1 MTFQPGL
8 SLPALPTTVVWDAAM
23 TAYNFGPGHPMAPE
37 RLDLTARLASSL
49 GLLDLAHVTLSA
61 PDVADDGEL
70 TTVHSPD
77 FVAAVRQA
85 SDNPAAADE
94 SYGLGTEDDPAFA
107 GMHEAAARLAGGSLL
122 AASSILDGSAVRAVN
137 FGGGLHHASR
147 DRASGFCVYNDAALA
162 VRKLLDGGVQRVAYI
177 DVDAHHGDGTQSIFW
192 DDPRVLTI
200 SLHETGMSL
209 FPGTG
214 FANEIGG
221 PEALGSAVNVALPAG
236 TGDAGWLRA
245 FHAVVPQLVG
255 AFAPEVIVSQH
266 GCDSHRLDPLTHSE
280 RERGRTARG
289 RHRRREPGRPALRKP
304 LDRHRRRRIPH
315 HGRRAADVE
324 PPDRHRS
331 EPAGAAADP
340 RAGGVADVR
349 AGALRRGRAG
359 EHGRRRRRLVALVG
373 GGLRPQRRHRP
384 HRDGHAQGSLPA
396 ARPGPLVRLVPRS
409 DRSRA
414 YFRQSLHGARPRD
427 EIVDAIRRICR

>member
-37 RLDLTARLASSL
+37 RLDLTARLAGSL

-70 TTVHSPD
+70 TTVHSPE

-85 SDNPAAADE
+85 SEDPAAADG

-122 AASSILDGSAVRAVN
+122 AASSILDGSALRAVN

-221 PEALGSAVNVALPAG
+221 PEAKGSAVNVALPAG

-266 GCDSHRLDPLTHSE
+266 GCDSHRLDPLTHLNVSVDGQREAATAVANLAARYCGDRWIATGGGGYHITGVVPRTWSHLIGIAANRPVPLRTPVPEAWRTYVQE
-280 RERGRTARG
+280 RYGVDTPESMG
-289 RHRRREPGRPALRKP
+289 
-304 LDRHRRRRIPH
+304 DD
-315 HGRRAADVE
+315 ADVWWRSWE
-324 PPDRHRS
+324 VGFDPNDDIDRTVMATRK
-331 EPAGAAADP
+331 EVFPLYGLDP
-340 RAGGVADVR
+340 WFD
-349 AGALRRGRAG
+349 
-359 EHGRRRRRLVALVG
+359 
-373 GGLRPQRRHRP
+373 
-384 HRDGHAQGSLPA
+384 
-396 ARPGPLVRLVPRS
+396 
-409 DRSRA
+409 
-414 YFRQSLHGARPRD
+414 
-427 EIVDAIRRICR
+427 